1 MELSFQKST
10 FGTKTKHKVAVLQ
23 NIINIANIINMA
35 SCLSANTKLIAA
47 PVTHM
52 ITTLYTLIPTYLLS
66 FNAGMLTCLVSHAK
80 KAPNI
85 WNMKK
90 VTAWKIALDSYELST
105 LGGLKKFGILVSSL
119 ISRIDRHYLP
129 LKDLYKRIYTL
140 NKWSFDY
147 FDSTR
152 FPVLWWCLRWKDEAE
167 TKEENARL
175 DSCVSHFF
183 FFILYRN
190 YSCSTD
196 IGALT

>member
-1 MELSFQKST
+1 MGISSQFYQLTWENDSLIFIFADGNGDKNDKKNDRKRGIEFSFEKST

-90 VTAWKIALDSYELST
+90 V
-105 LGGLKKFGILVSSL
+105 
-119 ISRIDRHYLP
+119 
-129 LKDLYKRIYTL
+129 
-140 NKWSFDY
+140 
-147 FDSTR
+147 
-152 FPVLWWCLRWKDEAE
+152 
-167 TKEENARL
+167 NA
-175 DSCVSHFF
+175 
-183 FFILYRN
+183 
-190 YSCSTD
+190 
-196 IGALT
+196 

>member
-1 MELSFQKST
+1 MGISSQFYQLTWENNSLILIFIFADGSGDKNDKKNDRKRGIEFSFEKST

-90 VTAWKIALDSYELST
+90 V
-105 LGGLKKFGILVSSL
+105 
-119 ISRIDRHYLP
+119 
-129 LKDLYKRIYTL
+129 
-140 NKWSFDY
+140 
-147 FDSTR
+147 
-152 FPVLWWCLRWKDEAE
+152 
-167 TKEENARL
+167 NA
-175 DSCVSHFF
+175 
-183 FFILYRN
+183 
-190 YSCSTD
+190 
-196 IGALT
+196 

>member
-1 MELSFQKST
+1 MDSLILFSRTGSKAAIKRQQNDRKRGMEFSFQKNT

-90 VTAWKIALDSYELST
+90 VTAWKIALYRYELFTLVAWKSLVYWCRRCLSSRST
-105 LGGLKKFGILVSSL
+105 LPTIK
-119 ISRIDRHYLP
+119 RP
-129 LKDLYKRIYTL
+129 L
-140 NKWSFDY
+140 
-147 FDSTR
+147 
-152 FPVLWWCLRWKDEAE
+152 
-167 TKEENARL
+167 
-175 DSCVSHFF
+175 
-183 FFILYRN
+183 
-190 YSCSTD
+190 
-196 IGALT
+196 